1 MALLTTTRAQSAP
14 VTSANSSQTSSNA
27 CTWRRRHLM
36 EKMSITLFKQVRP
49 FGCYGG
55 RDGQWD
61 VLLTKL
67 SVSVP
72 PNVSTNVM
80 KIGLCGLAVFKDPET
95 AHNTTEVEITVGNG
109 QCYASR
115 RVGRG
120 VRWVWTHPPPHGPKR
135 SAWKDSKMNL
145 RTPKMNLFF

>member
-36 EKMSITLFKQVRP
+36 EKTSITLFKQVRP
-49 FGCYGG
+49 FGYYGGG

-67 SVSVP
+67 TSY
-72 PNVSTNVM
+72 PNVSQCKCNENRPLCRGGSSLQIWPCHSLQIWPCHRKLGHTQILIVILID
-80 KIGLCGLAVFKDPET
+80 KIVVSQVRKSDRVPSNAGHALDPPLLWF
-95 AHNTTEVEITVGNG
+95 G
-109 QCYASR
+109 S
-115 RVGRG
+115 
-120 VRWVWTHPPPHGPKR
+120 
-135 SAWKDSKMNL
+135 L
-145 RTPKMNLFF
+145 